1 MPKQKRKV
9 RLYGVTSDNAA
20 YTLTGLRPCPS
31 GHCSQRLQRRT
42 CVGNVLDEMLTTG
55 ATYKEQKIDIQEV
68 KKVTDPGAYVIETQN
83 LTKKYSSSLVVD
95 GLNLRIKRGE
105 VFGFLGPNGAGK
117 TTSIKMMVG
126 LLKPTEGGV
135 LIEGEK
141 IESVEKGKIGVCPQD
156 LVMWGGLTCEE
167 NIALIG
173 DMYEV
178 PRNVLKDGIKQLL
191 RDLILSDKTK
201 TLASQLSGGM
211 KRRLNLAMALIHDPE
226 IVVLD
231 EPSAGLDPQSRLVLW
246 DYIHSLSKE
255 KGKTIILT
263 THLMEEADRLSD
275 RIAIMDR
282 GKLLVLD
289 TPESLKKK
297 IGRGDVVEIQLS
309 NPEMNE
315 KVVSLMKSME
325 GIEEVKEIKG
335 KVNVRALDAV
345 SKLPGMIRSIEEM
358 GINIVDT
365 SIRRNT
371 LEDVFIHLTGRVLRE

>member
-1 MPKQKRKV
+1 M
-9 RLYGVTSDNAA
+9 
-20 YTLTGLRPCPS
+20 
-31 GHCSQRLQRRT
+31 
-42 CVGNVLDEMLTTG
+42 
-55 ATYKEQKIDIQEV
+55 
-68 KKVTDPGAYVIETQN
+68 TDLGAYVIETQN
-83 LTKKYSSSLVVD
+83 LTKKYNSFLAVD

-126 LLKPTEGGV
+126 LLKPTKGGV
-135 LIEGEK
+135 LIEGEE

-156 LVMWGGLTCEE
+156 LVIWDGLTCEE

-178 PRNVLKDGIKQLL
+178 PRNVLKERVKQLL

-246 DYIHSLSKE
+246 EHIHSLSKE

-263 THLMEEADRLSD
+263 THIMEEADRLSD
-275 RIAIMDR
+275 RIAIMDH

-309 NPEMNE
+309 NPGMKD
-315 KVVSLMKSME
+315 KVVSLMRSME

-345 SKLPGMIRSIEEM
+345 SKLPEMIRSIEKM
-358 GINIVDT
+358 GVSILDT

-371 LEDVFIHLTGRVLRE
+371 LEDVFIHLTGRGLRE

>member
-1 MPKQKRKV
+1 M
-9 RLYGVTSDNAA
+9 
-20 YTLTGLRPCPS
+20 
-31 GHCSQRLQRRT
+31 
-42 CVGNVLDEMLTTG
+42 
-55 ATYKEQKIDIQEV
+55 
-68 KKVTDPGAYVIETQN
+68 TDVDGYVIETQN
-83 LTKKYSSSLVVD
+83 LTKKYNSFLAVD
-95 GLNLRIKRGE
+95 GLNLRIRKGE

-126 LLKPTEGGV
+126 LLKPTKGRV
-135 LIEGEK
+135 LIEGEE

-156 LVMWGGLTCEE
+156 LVIWDGLTCEE

-178 PRNVLKDGIKQLL
+178 PGKVLKEMIKQLL

-211 KRRLNLAMALIHDPE
+211 KRRLNLAMALIHEPE

-246 DYIHSLSKE
+246 EYIHSLSKE

-275 RIAIMDR
+275 RIAIMDH

-297 IGRGDVVEIQLS
+297 IGRGDVIEIQLS
-309 NPEMNE
+309 NPEMND
-315 KVVSLMKSME
+315 KVVSLMKSTE

-358 GINIVDT
+358 GISILDT

-371 LEDVFIHLTGRVLRE
+371 LEDVFIHLTGRGLRE

>member
-1 MPKQKRKV
+1 M
-9 RLYGVTSDNAA
+9 
-20 YTLTGLRPCPS
+20 
-31 GHCSQRLQRRT
+31 
-42 CVGNVLDEMLTTG
+42 
-55 ATYKEQKIDIQEV
+55 
-68 KKVTDPGAYVIETQN
+68 TDLGAYVIETQN
-83 LTKKYSSSLVVD
+83 LTKKYNSFLAVD

-126 LLKPTEGGV
+126 LLKPTKGRV
-135 LIEGEK
+135 LIEGEE

-156 LVMWGGLTCEE
+156 LVIWDGLTCEE

-178 PRNVLKDGIKQLL
+178 PGNVLKERIKQLL
-191 RDLILSDKTK
+191 HDLILSDKTK

-211 KRRLNLAMALIHDPE
+211 KRRLNLAMALIHEPE

-246 DYIHSLSKE
+246 EYIHSLSKE

-263 THLMEEADRLSD
+263 THIMEEADRLSD
-275 RIAIMDR
+275 RIAIMDH

-309 NPEMNE
+309 NPGMND
-315 KVVSLMKSME
+315 KVVSLMRSME

-358 GINIVDT
+358 GVSILDT

-371 LEDVFIHLTGRVLRE
+371 LEDVFIHLTGRGLRE

>member
-1 MPKQKRKV
+1 M
-9 RLYGVTSDNAA
+9 
-20 YTLTGLRPCPS
+20 
-31 GHCSQRLQRRT
+31 
-42 CVGNVLDEMLTTG
+42 
-55 ATYKEQKIDIQEV
+55 
-68 KKVTDPGAYVIETQN
+68 TDLGAYVIETQN
-83 LTKKYSSSLVVD
+83 LTKKYNSFLAVD

-126 LLKPTEGGV
+126 LLKPTKGRV
-135 LIEGEK
+135 LIEGEE

-156 LVMWGGLTCEE
+156 LVIWGGLTCEE

-178 PRNVLKDGIKQLL
+178 PRNVLKEGIKQLL
-191 RDLILSDKTK
+191 HDLILSDKTK

-231 EPSAGLDPQSRLVLW
+231 EPSAGLDPQSRLILW
-246 DYIHSLSKE
+246 EYIHSLSKE

-282 GKLLVLD
+282 GKLLILD

-335 KVNVRALDAV
+335 KVNVRAFDAV

-358 GINIVDT
+358 GVSIVDT

-371 LEDVFIHLTGRVLRE
+371 LEDVFIHLTGRGLRE

>member
-1 MPKQKRKV
+1 M
-9 RLYGVTSDNAA
+9 
-20 YTLTGLRPCPS
+20 
-31 GHCSQRLQRRT
+31 
-42 CVGNVLDEMLTTG
+42 
-55 ATYKEQKIDIQEV
+55 
-68 KKVTDPGAYVIETQN
+68 TDPGAYVIETQN
-83 LTKKYSSSLVVD
+83 LTKKYNSFLVVD

-117 TTSIKMMVG
+117 TSSIKMMVG

-135 LIEGEK
+135 LIEGEE

-156 LVMWGGLTCEE
+156 LVIWSGLTCEE

-178 PRNVLKDGIKQLL
+178 PRNVLKERIKQLL
-191 RDLILSDKTK
+191 HDLILSDKTK

-246 DYIHSLSKE
+246 EYIHSLSKE

-309 NPEMNE
+309 NPGMNE
-315 KVVSLMKSME
+315 KVVSLMKAME

-335 KVNVRALDAV
+335 KVNVRALGAV
-345 SKLPGMIRSIEEM
+345 SKLPGMIRSIEEV

>member
-1 MPKQKRKV
+1 MKEV
-9 RLYGVTSDNAA
+9 VN
-20 YTLTGLRPCPS
+20 
-31 GHCSQRLQRRT
+31 
-42 CVGNVLDEMLTTG
+42 LDRYIL
-55 ATYKEQKIDIQEV
+55 
-68 KKVTDPGAYVIETQN
+68 ETQN
-83 LTKKYSSSLVVD
+83 LTKKYNSFLAVD
-95 GLNLRIKRGE
+95 GLNLRIKKGE

-135 LIEGEK
+135 LIEGEE

-156 LVMWGGLTCEE
+156 LVIWDGLTCEE

-178 PRNVLKDGIKQLL
+178 PGKVLKERIKQLL

-201 TLASQLSGGM
+201 ILASQLSGGM
-211 KRRLNLAMALIHDPE
+211 KRRLNLAMALIHEPE

-246 DYIHSLSKE
+246 EYIHSLSKE

-263 THLMEEADRLSD
+263 THIMEEADRLSD
-275 RIAIMDR
+275 RIAIMDH

-309 NPEMNE
+309 NPGMNE

-345 SKLPGMIRSIEEM
+345 SKLPGIIRSIEEM
-358 GINIVDT
+358 GVSILDT

-371 LEDVFIHLTGRVLRE
+371 LEDVFIHLTGRGLRE

>member
-1 MPKQKRKV
+1 MKEV
-9 RLYGVTSDNAA
+9 VNSDR
-20 YTLTGLRPCPS
+20 YIL
-31 GHCSQRLQRRT
+31 
-42 CVGNVLDEMLTTG
+42 
-55 ATYKEQKIDIQEV
+55 
-68 KKVTDPGAYVIETQN
+68 ETQN
-83 LTKKYSSSLVVD
+83 LTKKYNSFLAVD
-95 GLNLRIKRGE
+95 GLNLRIRKGE

-135 LIEGEK
+135 LIEGEE

-156 LVMWGGLTCEE
+156 LVIWDGLTCEE

-178 PRNVLKDGIKQLL
+178 PGKVLKERIKQLL

-211 KRRLNLAMALIHDPE
+211 KRRLNLAMALIHEPE

-246 DYIHSLSKE
+246 EYIRSLSKE

-263 THLMEEADRLSD
+263 THIMEEADRLSD
-275 RIAIMDR
+275 RIAIMDH

-297 IGRGDVVEIQLS
+297 IGGGDVVEIQLS
-309 NPEMNE
+309 NPGMNE

-358 GINIVDT
+358 GISILDT

-371 LEDVFIHLTGRVLRE
+371 LEDVFIHLTGRGLRE